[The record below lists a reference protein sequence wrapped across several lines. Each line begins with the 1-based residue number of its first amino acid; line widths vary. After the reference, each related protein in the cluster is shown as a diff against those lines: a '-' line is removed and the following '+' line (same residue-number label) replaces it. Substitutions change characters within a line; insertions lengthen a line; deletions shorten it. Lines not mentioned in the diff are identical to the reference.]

1 MQTPFAIDVS
11 ANGER
16 RLVLLRGELDIAN
29 AASLEEAVREL
40 CAGGTREI
48 VVDLRG
54 VEFIDSSGLRALLAS
69 MSVCEEH
76 DCSYLV
82 EQELPVAVRRLF
94 DVAGVGGR
102 FAYTDGG
109 APGSRHMRHSGG
121 APLP

>member
-16 RLVLLRGELDIAN
+16 RLVSLRGELDIAH

-40 CAGGTREI
+40 CTSGAREI

-76 DCSYLV
+76 DCRYLV
-82 EQELPVAVRRLF
+82 EQELPMAVRRLF

-102 FAYTDGG
+102 FAYTG

-121 APLP
+121 APLA